1 MSITTILMLII
12 LAISLYALHLRGAL
26 SYRESDIRDLKRII
40 NEHGIQVGYNDE
52 FGFFYDLEQVE
63 KSTNSGD

>member
-1 MSITTILMLII
+1 MLTTILMLII

-40 NEHGIQVGYNDE
+40 NEHGIQIGYNDE
-52 FGFFYDLEQVE
+52 FGFFYDVTPVGNSTKVE
-63 KSTNSGD
+63 

>member
-1 MSITTILMLII
+1 MIQTILMLII

-40 NEHGIQVGYNDE
+40 NEHGIQIGYNDE
-52 FGFFYDLEQVE
+52 FGFFYDITPEENSTKVE
-63 KSTNSGD
+63 